1 MTCMKERNWFK
12 WGAGALLVAALALLI
27 LKDDVLA
34 KMYALSLWPDM
45 TFYLTSGLQ
54 PGVLLPVLGSVL
66 TQLCPLPVMA
76 VVLILGSLAA
86 LMLLS
91 WKVAGR
97 NLRALLPALLV
108 FCFLCGLDYAV
119 YAMRAQGLLFSQT
132 LGLCFALLLIL
143 GWQKLENKAWKRVYT
158 GILGLLACPLI
169 GVYGIVA
176 LLGICLEAFAE
187 EKKPWDYILRLVVFG
202 GMMPYVWAAGIFTHI
217 DARYTYFAGLP
228 YMDFVDHGVRF
239 VPLVLA
245 LLSVAVLPAL
255 RGWKPRV
262 RAWQP
267 VAAVLVA
274 GACLWGFTFWDTNFH
289 LELAMERAAEKHD
302 WEKVLKCAR
311 RSEHPTRV
319 MVLYRNVAL
328 MYRGELCDKMF
339 TYPNESIPI
348 NTPSDFSQTEVCGVP
363 VFFYNGLI
371 NFSARWSW
379 EMSMM
384 FQRTLERYKYLA
396 KVALFTGQEKPALV
410 NKYLDVIAR
419 SPFEKKWVRKYRSYL
434 EDPSLL
440 AKDDEYRM
448 YLLLND
454 YEENRH
460 ISSAVVENTL
470 LSHFAEQPDPHG
482 LMLQLAL
489 AAAMTRK
496 DIETF
501 WYYYDKLLKEGGKI
515 PKHVG
520 EAAIFFAYIER
531 NQQEIDAVAQ
541 DLGGTNSL
549 TVQKFIQFSG
559 EASRAS
565 SEEAVA
571 GAFKERYGDTYWYYV
586 TFVKSLTTD

>member
-1 MTCMKERNWFK
+1 MKERDWFR
-12 WGAGALLVAALALLI
+12 WGAGALLAAALVLLV

-66 TQLCPLPVMA
+66 TQLSPLPVVAM
-76 VVLILGSLAA
+76 VLVLGSLAA

-91 WKVAGR
+91 SKVAGR

-119 YAMRAQGLLFSQT
+119 YAMRAQGVLFSQT

-143 GWQKLENKAWKRVYT
+143 GWQKLKNKAWKRVYT
-158 GILGLLACPLI
+158 GFVGMFAYPLI

-176 LLGICLEAFAE
+176 LLGICLEALVE
-187 EKKPWDYILRLVVFG
+187 EKRGWDYILRLVVYG

-239 VPLVLA
+239 VPLALA
-245 LLSVAVLPAL
+245 LLSVALLPAL
-255 RGWKPRV
+255 RGWKPRT

-274 GACLWGFTFWDTNFH
+274 GACLWGFSFRDLNFH
-289 LELAMERAAEKHD
+289 LELTMERAAEKHD
-302 WEKVLKCAR
+302 WKKVLKCAE
-311 RSEHPTRV
+311 RSDHPTRV
-319 MVLYRNVAL
+319 IVMYRNIAL
-328 MYRGELCDKMF
+328 MYRGELCDRMF

-348 NTPSDFSQTEVCGVP
+348 NTPSQISQTEVCGVP

-371 NFSARWSW
+371 NFSARWGW

-396 KVALFTGQEKPALV
+396 KVALFTGKEKPALI
-410 NKYLDVIAR
+410 NTYLDIIGTC
-419 SPFEKKWVRKYRSYL
+419 PFERKWVEKYRGYL
-434 EDPSLL
+434 NDPSLL
-440 AKDDEYRM
+440 AQDEEYRM
-448 YLLLND
+448 FRLLDNF
-454 YEENRH
+454 EENRH

-501 WYYYDKLLKEGGKI
+501 WYYYDKLLAEGGKI
-515 PKHVG
+515 PRHVG
-520 EAAIFFAYIER
+520 EAAILFAYIDR

-541 DLGGTNSL
+541 DLGGVNSL

-565 SEEAVA
+565 GEEAVA
-571 GAFKERYGDTYWYYV
+571 QAFKERYGDTYWYYSY
-586 TFVKSLTTD
+586 FVKSLTTD

>member
-1 MTCMKERNWFK
+1 MKREKWFQ
-12 WGAGALLVAALALLI
+12 WGAVALLVAALVLLV

-66 TQLCPLPVMA
+66 TQLCPVPA
-76 VVLILGSLAA
+76 VAIVLLLLSLCA
-86 LMLLS
+86 LMGLTA
-91 WKVAGR
+91 KVAGR
-97 NLRALLPALLV
+97 NLRSLLPALLL

-132 LGLCFALLLIL
+132 LGLCFALLIVL
-143 GWQKLENKAWKRVYT
+143 GWQRIGSDAWKRVYANVM
-158 GILGLLACPLI
+158 GMIAYPLI

-176 LLGICLEAFAE
+176 TLAICLEALCE
-187 EKKPWDYILRLVVFG
+187 GKKRWDYLLTLAVFG
-202 GMMPYVWAAGIFTHI
+202 ALMPYVWAGGIFTHI
-217 DARYTYFAGLP
+217 DTHYTFCAGLP

-239 VPLVLA
+239 VPLVLT
-245 LLSVAVLPAL
+245 LVSVALLPAL
-255 RGWKPRV
+255 RGWQPKT

-274 GACLWGFTFWDTNFH
+274 GLGIWGFTFWDTNFH
-289 LELAMERAAEKHD
+289 LELAMERAAEQHD

-319 MVLYRNVAL
+319 MVMYRNVAL
-328 MYRGELCDKMF
+328 MYRGELCNAMF
-339 TYPNESIPI
+339 TYPNESVSI
-348 NTPSDFSQTEVCGVP
+348 NTPSQISQTEVCGVP

-454 YEENRH
+454 YEENKH

-496 DIETF
+496 DIDTF
-501 WYYYDKLLKEGGKI
+501 WYYYDKLLAEGGRI
-515 PKHVG
+515 PRHVG
-520 EAAIFFAYIER
+520 EAAILFAYLER
-531 NQQEIDAVAQ
+531 NQEAIDAVAQ
-541 DLGGTNSL
+541 ELGGLNTL
-549 TVQKFIQFSG
+549 TVQRFIQFSG
-559 EASRAS
+559 EASRATG
-565 SEEAVA
+565 EEAVA
-571 GAFKERYGDTYWYYV
+571 EVFKERYGDTYWYYSY
-586 TFVKSLTTD
+586 FVKSLKTD